1 MCHKESTSKLEYSGY
16 CKDCDTT
23 HSLSYSKALVHAN
36 KLMQDLRVNKR
47 LDFDV
52 PQSDA
57 NPKLETNYLYSF
69 LGQMFGVLVCED
81 SEGNEVILKAFSSK
95 HNGIWEI
102 EGWVPPIFDL
112 ETFNAIVEKGN
123 QSLHPKTDYI
133 LTLDKNSKEYA
144 EKIAER
150 KAVSHGIM
158 AELYQLYQIKNF
170 NNQTKKVLE
179 IYQGEKTPPTGTGD
193 CCGPKLLHYAASKN
207 LTPLSL
213 AEFYLGK
220 ESGDKVRQDGEF
232 FSSCQNRCKPILGYM
247 LCGIKNE
254 NI

>member
-1 MCHKESTSKLEYSGY
+1 MCLNEPQLNLEYSGY
-16 CKDCDTT
+16 CKDCNTH
-23 HSLSYSKALVHAN
+23 HSLPYYEAMVHAQ
-36 KLMQDLRVNKR
+36 KLMEDLRIHKR

-52 PQSDA
+52 PTENA

-69 LGQMFGVLVCED
+69 LGQMFGVLVCQDEV
-81 SEGNEVILKAFSSK
+81 GKEVILKAFSSK
-95 HNGIWEI
+95 HNGVWEI
-102 EGWVPPIFDL
+102 EGWVPPIFNL
-112 ETFNAIVEKGN
+112 KTFNAIVERGN

-144 EKIAER
+144 HKIAER
-150 KAVSHGIM
+150 KAVSHSIM
-158 AELYQLYQIKNF
+158 AELYKLYQIKNF
-170 NNQTKKVLE
+170 KDQTKEVLD

-213 AEFYLGK
+213 AEFYMGK

-232 FSSCQNRCKPILGYM
+232 FSSCQKRCQPILGYM